1 MTNLQ
6 KAYDLMI
13 ESVIKPDAALRNV
26 AKESNC
32 YKELM
37 AIRKSMLT
45 YLESSRATL
54 K

>member
-1 MTNLQ
+1 MTDLQ

-13 ESVIKPDAALRNV
+13 ESVIKPDVELRNE

-37 AIRKSMLT
+37 AIRKSMIT
-45 YLESSRATL
+45 YLENSRATL
-54 K
+54 N